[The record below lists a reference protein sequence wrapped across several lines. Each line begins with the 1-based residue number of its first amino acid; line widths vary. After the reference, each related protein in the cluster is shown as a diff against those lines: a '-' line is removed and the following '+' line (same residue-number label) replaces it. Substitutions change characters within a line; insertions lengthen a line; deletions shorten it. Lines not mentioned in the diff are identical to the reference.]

1 MAEKHFDT
9 ATGTRASGAMWW
21 ALVIGVIAAIFL
33 FTGVGASNHR
43 RAAPVDRDPVRALRG
58 FQARL
63 SSPTRQH
70 HKDTKRTKSIVTL

>member
-33 FTGVGASNHR
+33 FTGVGAIIGAPLLLIAILFGLY
-43 RAAPVDRDPVRALRG
+43 AAFKRG
-58 FQARL
+58 
-63 SSPTRQH
+63 
-70 HKDTKRTKSIVTL
+70 